1 MSNFQLY
8 GELLTASVDERTLSY
23 RLLPFDEEGSTSI
36 GKVTAS
42 RGVVTI
48 PTDLKTLVVNEEH
61 DFKKPIGRIV
71 SIEETDQGINATVS
85 VARTSAGNDALE
97 LATSGLRAGISVEI
111 ADPIVRNGKLLGG
124 NLTGAGLVVRS
135 AFPSAQLVASDC
147 GDLISDKENNM
158 ENISNENLE
167 AASAEIAPVVIQPSR
182 VLNASSSKVDLGAI
196 AFQAVSTN
204 GAAGLNAAL
213 ADQLTTS
220 DAGNVY
226 LRDQELGEVWEARK
240 AERPLANAIQNK
252 ALTSLTVVGNKKNRT
267 FVVADWAG
275 NKAELPTSTYST
287 ELVTKNA
294 SAMAGA
300 VDIAMEL
307 IEFGSADILADLYES
322 AVESYVVKSENKVR
336 LALLQG
342 GTNVETV
349 AGVPGFTLGDGTPT
363 AANLFAIVDD
373 AARRLG
379 LIGARISHIS
389 VSSAYYAE
397 LINLPASDA
406 PWWLQNQ
413 GSIDLGNRSTN
424 AAGLS
429 FSVDNT
435 LDAAQVLIFDSR
447 AATLFESKTFTYKA
461 LDVAHGGVDF
471 SVIKFH
477 AILVNDPAAVL
488 VYAND

>member
-1 MSNFQLY
+1 MSNFELY
-8 GELLTASVDERTLSY
+8 GELLTASVDDRTLSY
-23 RLLPFDEEGSTSI
+23 RLLPFGEEGSTSI
-36 GKVTAS
+36 GRVVAS
-42 RGVVTI
+42 KGTITI
-48 PTDLKTLVVNEEH
+48 PTDLKNLVVNEEH

-71 SIEETDQGINATVS
+71 SLEETDQGLNATVS
-85 VARTSAGNDALE
+85 IARTSAGNDALE
-97 LATSGLRAGISVEI
+97 LAASGLRAGISVEI

-147 GDLISDKENNM
+147 GDLTPTKENNM

-167 AASAEIAPVVIQPSR
+167 AASAETAPVVSQPAP
-182 VLNASSSKVDLGAI
+182 VLNAAHSNKVDLGALV
-196 AFQAVSTN
+196 FE
-204 GAAGLNAAL
+204 GAKSGAPALQAAL

-220 DAGNVY
+220 DAGKVY

-240 AERPLANAIQNK
+240 AERPLTNAIQNK
-252 ALTSLTVVGNKKNRT
+252 TLTSLTVSGNKKNRT

-294 SAMAGA
+294 SALAGA

-307 IEFGSADILADLYES
+307 VEFGSSDIIADLLES
-322 AVESYVVKSENKVR
+322 AMESYVTKSEAKVR
-336 LALLQG
+336 AALL
-342 GTNVETV
+342 
-349 AGVPGFTLGDGTPT
+349 AGATAVDPVSVVPGWDGVATP
-363 AANLFAIVDD
+363 AALFAIVDD
-373 AARRLG
+373 AAKRLG

-389 VSSAYYAE
+389 ISSDLYSS

-413 GSIDLGNRSTN
+413 GSIDLGNRGSN
-424 AAGLS
+424 AGGIS
-429 FSVDNT
+429 FSVDST
-435 LDAAQVLIFDSR
+435 LADGSVLVFDSR
-447 AATLFESKTFTYKA
+447 AATFFESKTFTYKA

-471 SVIKFH
+471 SVIKFY
-477 AILVNDPAAVL
+477 AVLVNDSASIL
-488 VYAND
+488 KYIY